1 MTVSNIEKNIFT
13 VDGKWSGWAGWSRC
27 SVSCGGG
34 KRSRTKPCTNPAPA
48 HGGKTC
54 VGSGREE
61 QTCSLN
67 NCPSMMHKCYSIYFA
82 INKFVLLF

>member
-48 HGGKTC
+48 YGGKTC

-61 QTCSLN
+61 QTCSTN
-67 NCPSMMHKCYSIYFA
+67 KCPSKIYTVY
-82 INKFVLLF
+82 IYKWIS